1 MRDVEVRECRCILKF
16 VLSGLCFIDLYKCFN
31 IFIYGFDGNI
41 CNKKVIKEYFMNM
54 KINCV
59 IFFVRLSG
67 YKDKLMYENK
77 IEVLKSC
84 FFNGWGVWF
93 KKVYLLKWNMGD
105 DFERYIIVGV
115 IDIVVGIK
123 IFRLDFKWV

>member
-1 MRDVEVRECRCILKF
+1 M
-16 VLSGLCFIDLYKCFN
+16 
-31 IFIYGFDGNI
+31 
-41 CNKKVIKEYFMNM
+41 
-54 KINCV
+54 
-59 IFFVRLSG
+59 
-67 YKDKLMYENK
+67 
-77 IEVLKSC
+77 KSC
-84 FFNGWGVWF
+84 FFSGWGVWF